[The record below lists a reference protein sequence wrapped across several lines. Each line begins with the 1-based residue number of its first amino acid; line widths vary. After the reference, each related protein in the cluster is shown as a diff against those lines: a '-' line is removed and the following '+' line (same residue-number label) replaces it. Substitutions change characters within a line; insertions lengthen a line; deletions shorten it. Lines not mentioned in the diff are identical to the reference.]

1 MDTIQPT
8 ISSAQPPVPASPGLF
23 GTKIPSSAAF
33 IVAILVFLLPFSEIK
48 CGGSSLMNKS
58 GLGFAIGK
66 EWKFAGGY
74 GKDIMKDMDT
84 KTGGKKEGNAQLFI
98 IAALAL
104 GVLGLGTTLADA
116 KTGGRIGLVAAVL
129 GAGLLVAFMLDLKK
143 WFNDGLAKQAAEKSS
158 DGAGSMG
165 LDKIG
170 DTMNSMKPTLAFTP
184 WFYIA
189 VVAFLA
195 AAFFCYKRM
204 TAVKN

>member
-1 MDTIQPT
+1 MDTLQSP
-8 ISSAQPPVPASPGLF
+8 ISTPATPSQGSTGLF

-33 IVAILVFLLPFSEIK
+33 LVGILVFLLPFSEIK
-48 CGGSSLMNKS
+48 CGGSTLMNQS
-58 GLGFAIGK
+58 GLGFAIGN
-66 EWKFAGGY
+66 EWKLAGGY
-74 GKDIMKDMDT
+74 GKDMMKDMNT
-84 KTGGKKEGNAQLFI
+84 KPGEKTGNSQIFI

-104 GVLGLGTTLADA
+104 GLLGLGTTLANA
-116 KTGGRIGLVAAVL
+116 KTGGRIGLVAGVL
-129 GAGLLVAFMLDLKK
+129 GAGVLIGFMFDVKK

-158 DGAGSMG
+158 DGADSLG

-204 TAVKN
+204 SAVKN